1 MSIIPCSSSCGCED
15 ADKGCYQRGRE
26 DANMMHLVVVSEWRS
41 FGRVVGLTASRAQ
54 TRVST
59 MYTLSLTTLQK

>member
-1 MSIIPCSSSCGCED
+1 
-15 ADKGCYQRGRE
+15 
-26 DANMMHLVVVSEWRS
+26 MMHLVVVSEWRS
-41 FGRVVGLTASRAQ
+41 FGRVVGLTASKAQ

>member
-1 MSIIPCSSSCGCED
+1 
-15 ADKGCYQRGRE
+15 
-26 DANMMHLVVVSEWRS
+26 MMHLVVVSEWRS

-54 TRVST
+54 TRAST